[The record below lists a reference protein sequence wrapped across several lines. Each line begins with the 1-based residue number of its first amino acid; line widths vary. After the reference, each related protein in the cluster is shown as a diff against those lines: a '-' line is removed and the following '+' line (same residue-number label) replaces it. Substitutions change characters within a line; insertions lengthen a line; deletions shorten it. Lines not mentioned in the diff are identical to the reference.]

1 MALTPECKVKVLF
14 ADVSLATKLYSL
26 FFGHEWQEIIREP
39 KLILNLQYI
48 YFLNFS
54 SAPHQAR

>member
-48 YFLNFS
+48 FF
-54 SAPHQAR
+54 